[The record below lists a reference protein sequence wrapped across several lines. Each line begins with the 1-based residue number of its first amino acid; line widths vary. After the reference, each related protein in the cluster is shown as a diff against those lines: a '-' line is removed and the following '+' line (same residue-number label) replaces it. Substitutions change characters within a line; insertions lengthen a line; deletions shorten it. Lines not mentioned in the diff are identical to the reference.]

1 MGSVRIFRKS
11 GIGLDYYKGKEFM
24 SRVIVILFVSV
35 ASGQSVEIL
44 FVFKSPF
51 WTKKYKNVEFYRLKS
66 LHFRYISKI
75 SKFRTKISDLG
86 NFLYGICRFYA
97 IYTKT
102 TLTLQ
107 VQTKLSRKR
116 ELLGFWDA
124 IYPLIFSL
132 HKNRISLHRI
142 EFQRKSGDI
151 KKEMFEWNKIR
162 GSRRRMLKI
171 AICDDE
177 QPIRE
182 YLKRLVKK
190 CTEGEIR
197 LFADG
202 GELLADPTAFDL
214 ILLDISLN
222 REQNAAE
229 PDGME
234 TARKIRERS
243 DALIIFVTALREYVF
258 EGYDVGAFHY
268 LLKPIDEQKFTEV
281 MDRAICQIRSKKNV
295 EPLVIKVGGNYV
307 RIPVDDILY
316 AENQARKIM
325 LHTKSKKEPYCFYEK
340 MEVLEQKLGDRFFR
354 SHRGFLVN
362 LQEVARYDNSNIEL
376 KNGESV
382 FLAKQK
388 YNDFVTAYMKHLRKV

>member
-1 MGSVRIFRKS
+1 MNNES
-11 GIGLDYYKGKEFM
+11 
-24 SRVIVILFVSV
+24 
-35 ASGQSVEIL
+35 
-44 FVFKSPF
+44 
-51 WTKKYKNVEFYRLKS
+51 
-66 LHFRYISKI
+66 
-75 SKFRTKISDLG
+75 
-86 NFLYGICRFYA
+86 
-97 IYTKT
+97 
-102 TLTLQ
+102 
-107 VQTKLSRKR
+107 
-116 ELLGFWDA
+116 
-124 IYPLIFSL
+124 
-132 HKNRISLHRI
+132 
-142 EFQRKSGDI
+142 
-151 KKEMFEWNKIR
+151 
-162 GSRRRMLKI
+162 MLKI

-177 QPIRE
+177 QPIRA
-182 YLKRLVKK
+182 YLKKLTEK
-190 CTEGEIR
+190 CTDAQVHVFANGE
-197 LFADG
+197 
-202 GELLADPTAFDL
+202 ELLSDPTVYDI

-222 REQNAAE
+222 RK
-229 PDGME
+229 PDSGKPNGME
-234 TARKIRERS
+234 VAKKIRETS
-243 DALIIFVTALREYVF
+243 DVIIIFVTALKEYVF

-388 YNDFVTAYMKHLRKV
+388 YNDFVTAYMKYLRKV

>member
-1 MGSVRIFRKS
+1 MK
-11 GIGLDYYKGKEFM
+11 K
-24 SRVIVILFVSV
+24 SRVNSEFVALLKQANTDSSKMAEVIGVSEAQLRFVTNTQSGMGLMKCGNVVIPFDNTIESPRTFKGACLKYYSVLFVTTDQRTDQRARSAPDQRV
-35 ASGQSVEIL
+35 I
-44 FVFKSPF
+44 SPA
-51 WTKKYKNVEFYRLKS
+51 
-66 LHFRYISKI
+66 
-75 SKFRTKISDLG
+75 D
-86 NFLYGICRFYA
+86 
-97 IYTKT
+97 
-102 TLTLQ
+102 
-107 VQTKLSRKR
+107 
-116 ELLGFWDA
+116 
-124 IYPLIFSL
+124 FSL
-132 HKNRISLHRI
+132 HKNRISLHGI
-142 EFQRKSGDI
+142 EFQNKSGDI
-151 KKEMFEWNKIR
+151 KKEILDWNKTR

-182 YLKRLVKK
+182 YLKRLVEK
-190 CTEGEIR
+190 CTEAEVS

-202 GELLADPTAFDL
+202 VALLADPTAFDL

-222 REQNAAE
+222 QDPNAKE
-229 PDGME
+229 PNGME

-243 DALIIFVTALREYVF
+243 DALIIFVSALREYVF

-281 MDRAICQIRSKKNV
+281 MDRAIRQIRSKKNA

-307 RIPVDDILY
+307 RIPVDDIIY
-316 AENQARKIM
+316 AENQARKII

-362 LQEVARYDNSNIEL
+362 MQEVARYDNSNIEL
-376 KNGESV
+376 KNGEKV

-388 YNDFVTAYMKHLRKV
+388 YNDFVTAYMKYLRKA

>member
-1 MGSVRIFRKS
+1 MNNES
-11 GIGLDYYKGKEFM
+11 
-24 SRVIVILFVSV
+24 
-35 ASGQSVEIL
+35 
-44 FVFKSPF
+44 
-51 WTKKYKNVEFYRLKS
+51 
-66 LHFRYISKI
+66 
-75 SKFRTKISDLG
+75 
-86 NFLYGICRFYA
+86 
-97 IYTKT
+97 
-102 TLTLQ
+102 
-107 VQTKLSRKR
+107 
-116 ELLGFWDA
+116 
-124 IYPLIFSL
+124 
-132 HKNRISLHRI
+132 
-142 EFQRKSGDI
+142 
-151 KKEMFEWNKIR
+151 
-162 GSRRRMLKI
+162 MLKI

-177 QPIRE
+177 QPIRD
-182 YLKRLVKK
+182 YLKKLTEK
-190 CTEGEIR
+190 CTDAQVHVFANGE
-197 LFADG
+197 
-202 GELLADPTAFDL
+202 ELLSDPTVYDI

-222 REQNAAE
+222 RK
-229 PDGME
+229 PDSGKPNGME
-234 TARKIRERS
+234 VAKKIRETS
-243 DALIIFVTALREYVF
+243 DVIIIFVTALKEYVF

-376 KNGESV
+376 KNGENV

-388 YNDFVTAYMKHLRKV
+388 YNDFVTAYMKYLRKV

>member
-1 MGSVRIFRKS
+1 
-11 GIGLDYYKGKEFM
+11 
-24 SRVIVILFVSV
+24 
-35 ASGQSVEIL
+35 
-44 FVFKSPF
+44 
-51 WTKKYKNVEFYRLKS
+51 
-66 LHFRYISKI
+66 
-75 SKFRTKISDLG
+75 
-86 NFLYGICRFYA
+86 
-97 IYTKT
+97 
-102 TLTLQ
+102 
-107 VQTKLSRKR
+107 
-116 ELLGFWDA
+116 
-124 IYPLIFSL
+124 
-132 HKNRISLHRI
+132 
-142 EFQRKSGDI
+142 
-151 KKEMFEWNKIR
+151 
-162 GSRRRMLKI
+162 MLKI

-268 LLKPIDEQKFTEV
+268 LLKPVDEHKFAEV
-281 MDRAICQIRSKKNV
+281 MQRAMWQLEREKEEMSLLIKADGSYMEVLAKN
-295 EPLVIKVGGNYV
+295 
-307 RIPVDDILY
+307 ILY
-316 AENQARKIM
+316 AENEARKIV
-325 LHTKSKKEPYCFYEK
+325 LHTKNMPESSYTFYEK
-340 MEVLEQKLGDRFFR
+340 MEVLEKRLGEGFFR

-362 LQEVARYDNSNIEL
+362 LREVYKYDATTIQM
-376 KNGESV
+376 KNGDKV
-382 FLAKQK
+382 YLAKQK
-388 YNDFVTAYMKHLRKV
+388 YNDFVTAYMKYLRSAG

>member
-1 MGSVRIFRKS
+1 
-11 GIGLDYYKGKEFM
+11 
-24 SRVIVILFVSV
+24 
-35 ASGQSVEIL
+35 
-44 FVFKSPF
+44 
-51 WTKKYKNVEFYRLKS
+51 
-66 LHFRYISKI
+66 
-75 SKFRTKISDLG
+75 
-86 NFLYGICRFYA
+86 
-97 IYTKT
+97 
-102 TLTLQ
+102 
-107 VQTKLSRKR
+107 
-116 ELLGFWDA
+116 
-124 IYPLIFSL
+124 
-132 HKNRISLHRI
+132 
-142 EFQRKSGDI
+142 
-151 KKEMFEWNKIR
+151 
-162 GSRRRMLKI
+162 MLKI

-177 QPIRE
+177 QPIRD
-182 YLKRLVKK
+182 YLKKLTEK
-190 CTEGEIR
+190 CTDAQVHVFANGE
-197 LFADG
+197 
-202 GELLADPTAFDL
+202 ELLSDPIVYDI

-222 REQNAAE
+222 RK
-229 PDGME
+229 PDSGKPNGME
-234 TARKIRERS
+234 VAKKIRETS
-243 DALIIFVTALREYVF
+243 DVIIIFVTALKEYVF

-376 KNGESV
+376 KNGENV

-388 YNDFVTAYMKHLRKV
+388 YNDFVTAYMKYLRKV

>member
-1 MGSVRIFRKS
+1 M
-11 GIGLDYYKGKEFM
+11 
-24 SRVIVILFVSV
+24 
-35 ASGQSVEIL
+35 
-44 FVFKSPF
+44 
-51 WTKKYKNVEFYRLKS
+51 
-66 LHFRYISKI
+66 
-75 SKFRTKISDLG
+75 
-86 NFLYGICRFYA
+86 
-97 IYTKT
+97 
-102 TLTLQ
+102 
-107 VQTKLSRKR
+107 
-116 ELLGFWDA
+116 
-124 IYPLIFSL
+124 
-132 HKNRISLHRI
+132 
-142 EFQRKSGDI
+142 
-151 KKEMFEWNKIR
+151 
-162 GSRRRMLKI
+162 
-171 AICDDE
+171 
-177 QPIRE
+177 
-182 YLKRLVKK
+182 
-190 CTEGEIR
+190 
-197 LFADG
+197 
-202 GELLADPTAFDL
+202 ADPTAFDL

-316 AENQARKIM
+316 AENQGQKNYAAHQVKEGALLIFM
-325 LHTKSKKEPYCFYEK
+325 KKWKCWSRSWEI
-340 MEVLEQKLGDRFFR
+340 RFFR

-376 KNGESV
+376 KNGENV

-388 YNDFVTAYMKHLRKV
+388 YNDFVTAYMKYLRKV

>member
-1 MGSVRIFRKS
+1 
-11 GIGLDYYKGKEFM
+11 
-24 SRVIVILFVSV
+24 
-35 ASGQSVEIL
+35 
-44 FVFKSPF
+44 
-51 WTKKYKNVEFYRLKS
+51 
-66 LHFRYISKI
+66 
-75 SKFRTKISDLG
+75 
-86 NFLYGICRFYA
+86 
-97 IYTKT
+97 
-102 TLTLQ
+102 
-107 VQTKLSRKR
+107 
-116 ELLGFWDA
+116 
-124 IYPLIFSL
+124 
-132 HKNRISLHRI
+132 
-142 EFQRKSGDI
+142 
-151 KKEMFEWNKIR
+151 
-162 GSRRRMLKI
+162 MLKI

-202 GELLADPTAFDL
+202 GELLADPTVFDL

-325 LHTKSKKEPYCFYEK
+325 LVS
-340 MEVLEQKLGDRFFR
+340 FR
-354 SHRGFLVN
+354 INQG
-362 LQEVARYDNSNIEL
+362 
-376 KNGESV
+376 
-382 FLAKQK
+382 
-388 YNDFVTAYMKHLRKV
+388 

>member
-1 MGSVRIFRKS
+1 
-11 GIGLDYYKGKEFM
+11 
-24 SRVIVILFVSV
+24 
-35 ASGQSVEIL
+35 
-44 FVFKSPF
+44 
-51 WTKKYKNVEFYRLKS
+51 
-66 LHFRYISKI
+66 
-75 SKFRTKISDLG
+75 
-86 NFLYGICRFYA
+86 
-97 IYTKT
+97 
-102 TLTLQ
+102 
-107 VQTKLSRKR
+107 
-116 ELLGFWDA
+116 
-124 IYPLIFSL
+124 
-132 HKNRISLHRI
+132 
-142 EFQRKSGDI
+142 
-151 KKEMFEWNKIR
+151 MFEWNKIR

-202 GELLADPTAFDL
+202 GELLTAFDL

-388 YNDFVTAYMKHLRKV
+388 YNDFVTAYMKYLRKV

>member
-1 MGSVRIFRKS
+1 
-11 GIGLDYYKGKEFM
+11 
-24 SRVIVILFVSV
+24 
-35 ASGQSVEIL
+35 
-44 FVFKSPF
+44 
-51 WTKKYKNVEFYRLKS
+51 
-66 LHFRYISKI
+66 
-75 SKFRTKISDLG
+75 
-86 NFLYGICRFYA
+86 
-97 IYTKT
+97 
-102 TLTLQ
+102 
-107 VQTKLSRKR
+107 
-116 ELLGFWDA
+116 
-124 IYPLIFSL
+124 
-132 HKNRISLHRI
+132 
-142 EFQRKSGDI
+142 
-151 KKEMFEWNKIR
+151 MFEWNKIR

-307 RIPVDDILY
+307 RIPVDDIIY

-388 YNDFVTAYMKHLRKV
+388 YNDFVTAYMKYLRKV